1 MVGMEYF
8 MIKKKVGMWRAV
20 ALVSLAATGAVQAH
34 AATTYNWTQASRW
47 QEEDRYPTTGG
58 VTVYPEEW
66 YPAKGYD
73 VRPHAQLYSMFPG
86 VVVGD
91 GNNQATSNNLWT
103 ALITSPNVIGN
114 ATNLTRARDMSE
126 DWDINFVDP
135 KVANK
140 NYWADFYID
149 KPITYVDRAVFPL
162 TLTGGPQA
170 GQNLLGNN
178 NLLAMGDDNSLWLDA
193 DGTLSYYNYPT
204 GTLEFDSKKTGFTTG
219 PAGWNGASL
228 QSKVGNL
235 IGYEEGRLYF
245 LEGANTVQVFNY
257 DLGFVRTD
265 QFSFNGDLLGQSLA
279 DVIDGKVKGYT
290 YIGWD
295 LGPVLIGVSTAA
307 VPEPST
313 FAMWLLGG
321 GLLAAR
327 VRRGRKG

>member
-1 MVGMEYF
+1 MMRG
-8 MIKKKVGMWRAV
+8 KKYVAQVASCLAV
-20 ALVSLAATGAVQAH
+20 LAAGGLQAQ
-34 AATTYNWTQASRW
+34 AATYSWTQASRW
-47 QEEDRYPTTGG
+47 QEEDRYTSVGG
-58 VTVYPEEW
+58 ATVYPQEW

-73 VRPHAQLYSMFPG
+73 VRPHAALYSMFPSL
-86 VVVGD
+86 VVGD
-91 GNNQATSNNLWT
+91 GNNQQTSNNLWA

-114 ATNLTRARDMSE
+114 STTLTRARDISE

-149 KPITYVDRAVFPL
+149 KPITYVDRAAFPL

-170 GQNLLGNN
+170 GQSLLGNN

-228 QSKVGNL
+228 KSKVGNL
-235 IGYEEGRLYF
+235 IGYEEGQLYF

-265 QFSFNGDLLGQSLA
+265 QFSFNGDLAGRSLA
-279 DVIDGKVKGYT
+279 DVIDGKVQGYT

-295 LGPVLIGVSTAA
+295 LGPVIIGVSP
-307 VPEPST
+307 VPEAST
-313 FAMWLLGG
+313 MALWLLGG
-321 GLLAAR
+321 GLVAAR
-327 VRRGRKG
+327 VRCKRQACKQA